1 MTVNNNLSCIPFYS
15 TKEEQDFRLWYAYGK
30 KYQHYVPSDT
40 LVPFAFS
47 IPFFGVDTIISEI
60 TLYDACTDTIVPWHE
75 DYTISENGLTITH
88 HANKGYSLITYFAS
102 DRGDLHLAQG
112 MYYLVLKVGTTTQT
126 KGTYYSDAFC
136 VVPRAELG
144 KNIHIE
150 WYNRENLE
158 FKGGYIPYEAAEFG
172 ETFKN
177 QLYLDST
184 IGMPEYQ
191 FTEDGEERNGY
202 FFPIKQ
208 ISEKVYKFTFVAPEY
223 LCDAMRTIR
232 MADYI
237 KITDSLGREYEVE
250 HFEMNV
256 TWLEQG
262 HYASV
267 ECLFQT
273 DTIVKKIGKAYL

>member
-30 KYQHYVPSDT
+30 KYQHYVPSDF
-40 LVPFAFS
+40 LVPFSFS
-47 IPFFGVDTIISEI
+47 IPYFGEDAIISI
-60 TLYDACTDTIVPWHE
+60 VSLYDACTNTIVPWSE
-75 DYTISENGLTITH
+75 RISPLFHNDLTITH
-88 HANKGYSLITYFAS
+88 HADKGYSLITYLAS
-102 DRGDLHLAQG
+102 NNEDMNLAQG
-112 MYYLVLKVGTTTQT
+112 MYYLAISVDTISQI

-144 KNIHIE
+144 EKIHIE

-158 FKGGYIPYEAAEFG
+158 FKGGYIPYNNGEFR
-172 ETFKN
+172 N
-177 QLYLDST
+177 HLYLNST

-256 TWLEQG
+256 TWLEHG
-262 HYASV
+262 HFASV